1 MSEKNINEL
10 NVNELEQVSGGA
22 SGGTYTTYT
31 VVKGDNLSRIANRY
45 HVTVNDLVRWN
56 NIKNP
61 NLILPG
67 QVLVIYQ

>member
-10 NVNELEQVSGGA
+10 NANELEQVSGGA
-22 SGGTYTTYT
+22 NGGTYTTYT

-45 HVTVNDLVRWN
+45 HVTVNELVRWN